1 LGTRDNLS
9 SSFLSSTFFHGDP
22 CRTIAARLGCRMVG
36 LFFLASIIVLN
47 RPQGLDTQSISLHWS
62 APHIYIKFR
71 GLTRPVTETTTGHS
85 QWEPPA
91 AGPAG
96 LEAPASGSPPPQ
108 AHAHG
113 KRRQYAA
120 GQTQAYYGGADAVAE
135 PSYGAAGLGAAPQPQ
150 QLFTPGLVAEN
161 QFAAQQQGHQPPAP
175 GQAPYYGQ
183 AEPEYINAP
192 SFNQQPQYGQPP
204 VDALAGQFGQIGM
217 GQKQFQLYT
226 TNLLTSPPEPRD
238 LQHPPPEIRLPPNS
252 CISPAPTANADSSY
266 CRSTINA
273 IPTTSSL
280 LTKSKLPLALV
291 ITPYRSL
298 NDGEEAVPLVT
309 DTVIARCRRCRT
321 YINPYVQFIDGGNRY
336 VMLATG
342 NYL

>member
-1 LGTRDNLS
+1 
-9 SSFLSSTFFHGDP
+9 
-22 CRTIAARLGCRMVG
+22 MVG
-36 LFFLASIIVLN
+36 FFFLPFRIVLN
-47 RPQGLDTQSISLHWS
+47 RSQGLDTQSISLHWS
-62 APHIYIKFR
+62 APHIYINFH
-71 GLTRPVTETTTGHS
+71 GLTRPVAETATGHS

-96 LEAPASGSPPPQ
+96 LEVPTGGSPPPQ

-120 GQTQAYYGGADAVAE
+120 GQTQAYYGGADAVVE
-135 PSYGAAGLGAAPQPQ
+135 PSYGAAGLAAPPQPQ

-175 GQAPYYGQ
+175 GQTSYYGQ
-183 AEPEYINAP
+183 GEPEYINGP
-192 SFNQQPQYGQPP
+192 SFNQQPQYGQQPP
-204 VDALAGQFGQIGM
+204 VDALANQFGQMGM

-238 LQHPPPEIRLPPNS
+238 LQHPPPEIHLPPNS
-252 CISPAPTANADSSY
+252 CISPSPTANADSSY

-291 ITPYRSL
+291 LTPYRSL

-336 VMLATG
+336 VTPDAG
-342 NYL
+342 NYF